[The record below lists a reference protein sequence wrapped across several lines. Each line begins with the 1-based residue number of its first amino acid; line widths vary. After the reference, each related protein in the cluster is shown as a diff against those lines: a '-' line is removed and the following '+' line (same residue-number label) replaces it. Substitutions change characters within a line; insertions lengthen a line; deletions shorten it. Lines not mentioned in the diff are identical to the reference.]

1 MVQETLQA
9 DLFKQQMRES
19 LRLETLNS
27 RPVTIAKHDHVY
39 TCGDN
44 DEMVYFIESGQI
56 KLLMLSPG
64 GKECLLA
71 IHAAGDILGELR
83 LSGLDAR
90 LRPAEEDQTIF

>member
-1 MVQETLQA
+1 MAGCISTVMCMMVARIQKTICEVTNALR
-9 DLFKQQMRES
+9 QMAR
-19 LRLETLNS
+19 
-27 RPVTIAKHDHVY
+27 DHVY
-39 TCGDN
+39 MCGDN
-44 DEMVYFIESGQI
+44 DEMAYFIESEQI

-90 LRPAEEDQTIF
+90 LRPAEEDQTIV

>member
-39 TCGDN
+39 MCEDN
-44 DEMVYFIESGQI
+44 DEVVYFIES
-56 KLLMLSPG
+56 
-64 GKECLLA
+64 
-71 IHAAGDILGELR
+71 
-83 LSGLDAR
+83 
-90 LRPAEEDQTIF
+90 